1 MGGHPEL
8 KWKQEDRN
16 NEFYRTISSEIS
28 EELST
33 NKNKLNT
40 NFDNGFYSEW
50 KSLRRSEWW
59 HCLSHKDLIK
69 SIETNN
75 YWFIFVL

>member
-8 KWKQEDRN
+8 KWKREDRN

-40 NFDNGFYSEW
+40 DFDKGFYSEW
-50 KSLRRSEWW
+50 KGLRRSE
-59 HCLSHKDLIK
+59 
-69 SIETNN
+69 
-75 YWFIFVL
+75 